1 MRQSECIKARQASRF
16 FKAALHSQGSQ
27 RRLNLHVTVNLTH
40 TTCRPE
46 ETALVLKVLYQKFGR
61 WYRYQ
66 SQKAEAYTGTGYGPP
81 TYQAVVENPDNIHHV
96 HWLLYVPD
104 ELQELFIKTLPKW
117 IGKATEITEHEGLTK
132 IGPIETVMALSRY
145 CMKGVDPRHAR
156 RCFVRP
162 KPQGTVW
169 GKRVA
174 ISRSLGPKAR
184 LAAQKAAK
192 RAHHASAD

>member
-1 MRQSECIKARQASRF
+1 MNAI
-16 FKAALHSQGSQ
+16 
-27 RRLNLHVTVNLTH
+27 
-40 TTCRPE
+40 
-46 ETALVLKVLYQKFGR
+46 YQKFGR

-66 SQKAEAYTGTGYGPP
+66 SNKLKEKGKSGYGPP
-81 TYQAVVENPDNIHHV
+81 TYQAVIENPDNVHHI
-96 HWLLYVPD
+96 HWLVHVPE
-104 ELQELFIKTLPKW
+104 ELRELFENTLPKW
-117 IGKATEITEHEGLTK
+117 LNKATEVTRPEGIIK
-132 IGPIETVMALSRY
+132 IVTIDTVMGLSRY

-184 LAAQKAAK
+184 LAAEQAAK
-192 RAHHASAD
+192 RVHRAGAD